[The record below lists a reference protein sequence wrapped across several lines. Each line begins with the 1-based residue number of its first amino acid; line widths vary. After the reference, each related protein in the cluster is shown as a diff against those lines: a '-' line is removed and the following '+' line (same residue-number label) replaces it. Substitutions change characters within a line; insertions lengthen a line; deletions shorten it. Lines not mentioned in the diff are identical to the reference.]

1 MDFPIKLKTIKQFDG
16 VNNYFNPSAYNNRII
31 LRKEYKYENKVLIS
45 DIVDI
50 DDNIILKHK
59 IENDILLSYE
69 DARFINENEI
79 SVCVCKRSISDF
91 AKILGVE
98 CKKYNLLSSEFTHY
112 KTQNAHFEKNWQF
125 YEDKIIYHVE
135 PYTILDN
142 SEKVIYKNNINWNR
156 WKQSYGNPSL
166 STNVF
171 IVDGKK
177 YILFH
182 SYIVIGRLEYKYF
195 VGILRLNDML
205 EPIGYCIDPIFT
217 ASRELSDNTVL
228 QSLWN
233 WRNTELCNAVK
244 HEVIFPM
251 NVIVTDTQLEIYCG
265 INDCSANILY
275 LDIREFIDKISNR
288 TFILSI

>member
-1 MDFPIKLKTIKQFDG
+1 MDFPFKSTILKQFDG
-16 VNNYFNPSAYNNRII
+16 VTNYFNPSAYNNRII

-45 DIVDI
+45 DIVDMN
-50 DDNIILKHK
+50 DNVILKHK
-59 IENDILLSYE
+59 IENGILYSYE
-69 DARFINENEI
+69 DARFISDNEI
-79 SVCVCKRSISDF
+79 SVCVCKRDMIDL

-98 CKKYNLLSSEFTHY
+98 CKKYNIVSTEFTHY

-125 YEDKIIYHVE
+125 YEDKIIYHVD
-135 PYTILDN
+135 PYTILDS
-142 SEKVIYKNNINWNR
+142 SEKVIHKTPIKWDR
-156 WKQSYGNPSL
+156 WKHSYGNPSL

-171 IVDGKK
+171 TVDEKK

-205 EPIGYCIDPIFT
+205 EPIGYYNDPIFT
-217 ASRELSDNTVL
+217 ASREMSDNTVL

-251 NVIVTDTQLEIYCG
+251 NVTVTDTQLEIYCG

-275 LDIREFIDKISNR
+275 IDIQEFIDKISDQ